1 MDTTVF
7 VVVGVHGRTAPK
19 TSLIFLVY
27 CVEVLITSVVTL
39 TLCDTEV
46 VDGFIERERERES
59 ACVDGGV
66 RCMIYYVYTFEL

>member
-27 CVEVLITSVVTL
+27 YLEVLITSVVTL
-39 TLCDTEV
+39 TLCGTEV
-46 VDGFIERERERES
+46 VDGFIEAEREKEREREMNPS
-59 ACVDGGV
+59 SK
-66 RCMIYYVYTFEL
+66 FKPL